1 MRHLVVNLFSALTP
15 MRMPAWVGEQ
25 IAGRTPAGWRV
36 TVITPPPSFASS
48 GPSMSD
54 QTFAAMADAEAF
66 YGFEVTPELLRAGAR
81 LRWVHSAAA
90 GVSEAV
96 TAMLRARGPAEPA
109 LHLTNS
115 AGNFSETMGDTVLA
129 GVLHFVRGFDV
140 AVRQQAAGVWQRDS
154 FAAGPT
160 AGRELD
166 EYRVL
171 VIGAGGIG
179 SAAARRFAAHGCAVT
194 GVRRRPELGVPA
206 GCDRVV
212 GPEHLDAEL
221 PAADVVVLAAPF
233 TDQTKTLLDRRRLAL
248 LPADAIVVNVARG
261 GLVAEEALLEALDA
275 GRLRGAVLD
284 VFHTEPLPL
293 SSPFWQHPRVLVLPH
308 VSGVSPHRHWER
320 TLALFED
327 NWRRWVAGEPLRNV
341 VDLDA
346 GY

>member
-15 MRMPAWVGEQ
+15 MRMPAWVAEQ
-25 IAGRTPAGWRV
+25 LVDRAPPGWRV
-36 TVITPPPSFASS
+36 TVVRPPAASDDDAPSAAE
-48 GPSMSD
+48 
-54 QTFAAMADAEAF
+54 QTRAAIANAEAY
-66 YGFEVTPELLRAGAR
+66 YGFEVTPELLQAGPH

-96 TAMLRARGPAEPA
+96 TTMLRARRHVEPVI
-109 LHLTNS
+109 HFTNS

-129 GVLHFVRGFDV
+129 GVLHFVRALDV
-140 AVRQQAAGVWQRDS
+140 CVRQQAAGMWQRGS

-179 SAAARRFAAHGCAVT
+179 SAAARRFSRLGCPVV

-212 GPEHLDAEL
+212 GVAELDAEL
-221 PAADVVVLAAPF
+221 PSADVVVLAAPF
-233 TDQTKTLLDRRRLAL
+233 TDQTKTLLDGRRLAL

-261 GLVAEEALLEALDA
+261 GLVDEEALLEALDA

-284 VFHTEPLPL
+284 VFQTEPLP
-293 SSPFWQHPRVLVLPH
+293 SMSPFWQHPRVLVLPH
-308 VSGVSPHRHWER
+308 VSGVSPHRHWVR

-327 NWRRWVAGEPLRNV
+327 NWRRWVAGAPLRNV